1 MAINFS
7 SVALSPISIDLGGKY
22 TGLTNFHL
30 DDVSESLND
39 SHVDASVI
47 VIDDSMTFSQ
57 EGRRSRRHATRN
69 AKRDKYAKDLILKL
83 FEALFARDLSDDET
97 TAIRHYMN
105 NRGYNYLDSNEVDLS
120 VFDAVDRDL
129 MPLFFSDYNSNE
141 QTFSDWVVQ
150 ALEDHQQRHEFT
162 KWKATNWYLKLG
174 ELHSDKLEFS
184 QLETFANKIEAETEI
199 NAQQGL
205 IAQFYALFDSDDKKV
220 KEKAKKYVAE
230 YKAILANALE
240 LTDEFI
246 ECLEAKNE
254 GVLASLAKLALA
266 YEKAIVE
273 GHRHRQQYLQN
284 IKHDITNDIRLK
296 AICDHFTSEGLANL
310 IGHISNMQWK
320 PLHRAKA
327 KNHHA
332 FDFIGFKTQLLRQL
346 KQHRHDKS
354 IDGRQKSKA
363 LRGLIQALEA
373 DTTLKEFMNTLC
385 HSSAVIG
392 IPPYEARTNTG
403 MEKDQT
409 LLLDPV
415 GVGRYYPNWELF
427 VQVIERKHPELA
439 QSLSHIA
446 LRDRKHA
453 IDANQ
458 KRSSYILQRF
468 LDRSKK
474 IDPYAMRLLA
484 LGDESNKWHDYKAHF
499 VATLGEQH
507 FDGIMKIAKRY
518 YHEREQSAKGI
529 WFDTNDNVC
538 VRSDINPPRKQS
550 VLNILVGNIVQFD
563 FVTDYLAYKQ
573 FIHFWGHHKVGR
585 STIKGLCK
593 KIEEARKDTGNLF
606 NEYYQQAVLNPKS
619 ADKSMK
625 NIIDSVLGV
634 SNAIAEHLGHDAN
647 MASKYANPYS
657 LAQLYTILE
666 TSRDGFYK
674 TCRAVTLENY
684 WRSQSSTIDF
694 EVANANRLPAD
705 SARPFDGV
713 LARLMDRN
721 AYEIAERKWQQIIQ
735 SSSQQVY
742 IPICIEQNSFEFEAS
757 LKNNIKGLSKQN
769 KLLEQGEKQ
778 AQKWQE
784 KYQRIKDSS
793 HNICPYNGT
802 AIGTMGEVDHILPR
816 SYTRK
821 QFKTIFNG
829 EANLIYCSNQGN
841 IAKKEQRYTLYDLHD
856 SYLKHQFG
864 DTDRA
869 KIAGVI
875 EQEISMIRQMTSFHL
890 LKPEQQKAVRH
901 ALFLDGDSSAFQK
914 VTGWLQT
921 QQKSRVNGTQKYLA
935 RRIIELLSN
944 KCKQASIECYFDVIA
959 VDASDLSLRRKALAE
974 FDSIYRKVA
983 PQPIASHAI
992 DAYLAGVMA
1001 LEFYQGLQ
1009 YPTEQI
1015 AGACFKQVDLNV
1027 VKPITKY
1034 RREAKYGV
1042 QGVASVKLYKDSIYA
1057 EHFLPIWVS
1066 LTEMAVGFT
1075 PKSAVT
1081 LIHKETKK
1089 ITKFDHQEKLY
1100 QALRLYADKDL
1111 PESLTAFRE
1120 QHGDK
1125 WAYIA
1130 LNKNTAFELLHKVA
1144 HEPVDDI
1151 LLEHADMLECLRY
1164 TTLKSDIQGT
1174 LFNPQGKYTPIDA
1187 KKFEFSFKAKGLL
1200 GSAQAKMT
1208 IPAKKQ
1214 WSKLIQSEGFQPFM
1228 QSGIKGSQNEFE
1240 GFLRQYFNIVSSPN
1254 GRKHATVRKVY
1265 SLPLAVGASGVRV
1278 RIRRKTPADRY
1289 IYQLQD
1295 VDGFASKGCEL
1306 DNDGFAT
1313 SKEVILDAY
1322 LSPNTTLLGYRYQEE
1337 KADFVYYDDWRTLN
1351 IPVEFDYPVERIE
1364 MSMGTSSRRYF
1375 RIHQK
1380 WDDFKQTLGD
1390 LIAVESPLQLE
1401 SVIKGVTSL
1410 FDGEIKPRDKI
1421 TLLAVGE
1428 MVSYLVEAQGQAKW
1442 CLQAYN
1448 EALNHS

>member
-1 MAINFS
+1 MAFNFS
-7 SVALSPISIDLGGKY
+7 QCSLSPISIDLGGKY

-30 DDVSESLND
+30 EDISESLNNG
-39 SHVDASVI
+39 HIDASVI

-69 AKRDKYAKDLILKL
+69 TKRDKYAKDLILKL
-83 FEALFARDLSDDET
+83 LENILDANLSEDESI
-97 TAIRHYMN
+97 AIRHYMN
-105 NRGYNYLDSNEVDLS
+105 NRGYNYLDSNDVDLS
-120 VFDAVDRDL
+120 IFDSVDRDL
-129 MPLFFSDYNSNE
+129 MPLFFNDYNPEE
-141 QTFSDWVVQ
+141 QMFSDWVVQ
-150 ALEDHQQRHEFT
+150 SLEDQQMRQAFT
-162 KWKATNWYLKLG
+162 LWKSTNWYLKLG
-174 ELHSDKLEFS
+174 ESYTDKLDSTQIIE
-184 QLETFANKIEAETEI
+184 LAKRIEVETQIATE
-199 NAQQGL
+199 QGL
-205 IAQFYALFDSDDKKV
+205 TAQFHALFASDDKKV
-220 KEKAKKYVAE
+220 KDKAKKYIAE
-230 YKAILANALE
+230 YKTIISEALN
-240 LTDEFI
+240 LTDELI
-246 ECLEAKNE
+246 EQLEAKE
-254 GVLASLAKLALA
+254 GVLSSLVKMTHA
-266 YEKAIVE
+266 YEKSIVE
-273 GHRHRQQYLQN
+273 GHRHRQQYIQN
-284 IKHDITNDIRLK
+284 IKHDIAHDHRLGG
-296 AICDHFTSEGLANL
+296 ICKHFSDEGLANL

-320 PLHRAKA
+320 PLHRAKS
-327 KNHHA
+327 KNHRD
-332 FDFIGFKTQLLRQL
+332 FDFIAFKTQLLRQL
-346 KQHRHDKS
+346 KQHRHDKNAE
-354 IDGRQKSKA
+354 GRQKSQA
-363 LRGLIQALEA
+363 LQGLIQSLEA
-373 DTTLKEFMNTLC
+373 DSTLTTFVNTLC
-385 HSSAVIG
+385 HSSAVIT

-409 LLLDPV
+409 LLLDPL
-415 GVGRYYPNWELF
+415 GLCQYYPNWELF
-427 VQVIERKHPELA
+427 AQVLECKHPEFT
-439 QSLSHIA
+439 QNLSHLA
-446 LRDRKHA
+446 LRDRKQS
-453 IDANQ
+453 IDADQ

-474 IDPYAMRLLA
+474 IDPYALRLLA
-484 LGDESNKWHDYKAHF
+484 LGEQSNKWQDSKDHF
-499 VATLGEQH
+499 IATFGEQH
-507 FDGIMKIAKRY
+507 FEGIIAIAKRY

-529 WFDTNDNVC
+529 WFDAKDNVC

-563 FVTDYLAYKQ
+563 FVTDYPAYKR
-573 FIHFWGHHKVGR
+573 FIHFWAHHKVGR

-593 KIEEARKDTGNLF
+593 KIEEARKDVGNLF
-606 NEYYQQAVLNPKS
+606 NEQYQQAVSDPKR
-619 ADKSMK
+619 ADKTIK
-625 NIIDSVLGV
+625 AIIQAVSDV
-634 SNAIAEHLGHDAN
+634 SNAIAQHLGHDINIAG
-647 MASKYANPYS
+647 KYANPYS

-684 WRSQSSTIDF
+684 WRSQPSAVNH

-721 AYEIAERKWQQIIQ
+721 AYEIAERKWKQIAQ
-735 SSSQQVY
+735 AQCQQVY

-802 AIGTMGEVDHILPR
+802 AIGSMGEIDHILPR

-841 IAKKEQRYTLYDLHD
+841 NAKKEQRYTLFDLHD
-856 SYLKHQFG
+856 RYLEQQFG
-864 DTDRA
+864 NSDRV
-869 KIAGVI
+869 KIADWI
-875 EQEISMIRQMTSFHL
+875 EQQMGAVRQMTSFHL
-890 LKPEQQKAVRH
+890 LTAEQQKSVRH
-901 ALFLDGDSSAFQK
+901 ALFLDTDSPAFQK

-935 RRIIELLSN
+935 RRIIQLLN
-944 KCKQASIECYFDVIA
+944 DKCKQSNIECLFDVIA

-974 FDSIYRKVA
+974 FNPIYRKST

-1001 LEFYQGLQ
+1001 LEFYQQIQ
-1009 YPTEQI
+1009 YPLEQI
-1015 AGACFKQVDLNV
+1015 ADACIKQVDLNL
-1027 VKPITKY
+1027 VKPISKY
-1034 RREAKYGV
+1034 RREANYGAK
-1042 QGVASVKLYKDSIYA
+1042 GVASVKLYKDSIYA
-1057 EHFLPIWVS
+1057 EHFLPIWINP
-1066 LTEMAVGFT
+1066 TEMAVGFT
-1075 PKSAVT
+1075 PKTAVILT
-1081 LIHKETKK
+1081 HKETKK
-1089 ITKFDHQEKLY
+1089 TSKLDHQEKLY

-1111 PESLTAFRE
+1111 PPDLAGFRA
-1120 QHGDK
+1120 QFGDK

-1130 LNKNTAFELLHKVA
+1130 IDKNKAFALLHQVA
-1144 HEPVDDI
+1144 HEAVSDALI
-1151 LLEHADMLECLRY
+1151 THVDMLECLRY

-1174 LFNPQGKYTPIDA
+1174 LFNQQGKYVEIDA
-1187 KKFEFSFKAKGLL
+1187 KKFEVNFTAKGLL
-1200 GSAQAKMT
+1200 GSGADKFI

-1214 WSKLIQSEGFQPFM
+1214 WQKLIESEDM
-1228 QSGIKGSQNEFE
+1228 KTIIASGLKNNQDNLND
-1240 GFLRQYFNIVSSPN
+1240 FLRGYFNIVNNPN

-1265 SLPLAVGASGVRV
+1265 SLPLADNPSGGV
-1278 RIRRKTPADRY
+1278 RIRRKNSIGEY
-1289 IYQLQD
+1289 IYQLQAID
-1295 VDGFASKGCEL
+1295 DFGTKGF
-1306 DNDGFAT
+1306 
-1313 SKEVILDAY
+1313 EVIDGVVVPSKANAVMLDAY
-1322 LSPNTTLLGYRYQEE
+1322 LTDNTTPLGYRHRVE
-1337 KADFVYYDDWRTLN
+1337 KPEFVFYDDWRTLS
-1351 IPVEFDYPVERIE
+1351 IPTDFDYSVEKIE

-1390 LIAVESPLQLE
+1390 LVAVESPLQLE

-1428 MVSYLVEAQGQAKW
+1428 TVSYLVEAQGQAKW

-1448 EALNHS
+1448 EALNH